1 MAQLALGR
9 RVYRIES
16 GYNDSHSNL
25 VWTDKTYN
33 RMSTYGEYVFARIK
47 LRQESIISA
56 SKNECVAT
64 FFCRCSEVGYNC
76 FSP

>member
-1 MAQLALGR
+1 MAQLALGH

-33 RMSTYGEYVFARIK
+33 RMSTYEEYVFARINSV
-47 LRQESIISA
+47 RSQ
-56 SKNECVAT
+56 
-64 FFCRCSEVGYNC
+64 
-76 FSP
+76 